1 MDHRDTARSLESTSL
16 TVPDDFRAFY
26 EREHSVQ
33 VHRAFLL
40 TGSNDQANDV
50 VHDAMIGV
58 FKRWGQLDNPGGY
71 LNRSV
76 INGCR
81 DTARRSSSRRSLVQA
96 LRPIESDE
104 PDHQILDDAIAEL
117 PFNQRAAVVLRF
129 YGGWTADEIA
139 HALDCSP
146 NSIGPWVSR
155 ALDTLR
161 KDLA

>member
-1 MDHRDTARSLESTSL
+1 MARSLEPASL

-33 VHRAFLL
+33 VRRAFLL
-40 TGSNDQANDV
+40 TGSNEQANDV

-58 FKRWGQLDNPGGY
+58 FKRWEHLENAGGY

-81 DTARRSSSRRSLVQA
+81 DVTRQSSSRRDLVQA
-96 LRPIESDE
+96 LRPVDNDE
-104 PDHQILDDAIAEL
+104 PEYQILDDAIAGL
-117 PFNQRAAVVLRF
+117 PFNQRAAIVLRF

-139 HALDCSP
+139 QALDCSP
-146 NSIGPWVSR
+146 NSIGPWIAR

>member
-1 MDHRDTARSLESTSL
+1 MDHQDMTRSLESASL

-33 VHRAFLL
+33 VRRAFLL
-40 TGSNDQANDV
+40 VGSNEQANDV
-50 VHDAMIGV
+50 VHDSMIGV
-58 FKRWGQLDNPGGY
+58 LKRWDHLESPGGY

-81 DTARRSSSRRSLVQA
+81 DVARQSSSRRSLVRA
-96 LRPIESDE
+96 LRPIENDE
-104 PDHQILDDAIAEL
+104 PEYEILDDAIAGL
-117 PFNQRAAVVLRF
+117 PFNQRAAIVLRF
-129 YGGWTADEIA
+129 YGGWSAAEIA
-139 HALDCSP
+139 YALDCSP
-146 NSIGPWVSR
+146 NSIGPWLSR

>member
-1 MDHRDTARSLESTSL
+1 MTRSLEP
-16 TVPDDFRAFY
+16 VPLAVPREFRAFY
-26 EREHSVQ
+26 EHEHSVQ
-33 VHRAFLL
+33 VRRAFLL
-40 TGSNDQANDV
+40 TGSNEQANDV

-58 FKRWGQLDNPGGY
+58 LRRWDHLDNPGGY

-81 DTARRSSSRRSLVQA
+81 DTARRSSSHRRLVRA
-96 LRPIESDE
+96 LRPIEHDE
-104 PDHQILDDAIAEL
+104 PEYQILDDAIAGL
-117 PFNQRAAVVLRF
+117 PFNQRATVVLRY
-129 YGGWTADEIA
+129 YGGWTTEEIA

-146 NSIGPWVSR
+146 NSIGPWLSR